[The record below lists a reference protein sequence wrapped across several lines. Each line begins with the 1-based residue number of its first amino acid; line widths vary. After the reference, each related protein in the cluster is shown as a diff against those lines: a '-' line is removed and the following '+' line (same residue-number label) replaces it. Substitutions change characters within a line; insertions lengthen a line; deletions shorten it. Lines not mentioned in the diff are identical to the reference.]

1 MARISQGRG
10 YSLTELL
17 VTVLVL
23 AILVSLAVP
32 AIKDA
37 LARQRGRGAVEG
49 LRATLQWGRSE
60 AMKQNVPVFFSILPS
75 APWCVGL
82 SRGLGCGCGVAC
94 PDPAALLTETF
105 GVTFPG
111 VSVASASFA
120 GSLCGSVECVRF
132 EPQRGTAQG
141 SNGTV
146 VLESAV
152 GARYRIIVAGLGRVR
167 VCVEQGDAGAPWPH
181 C

>member
-1 MARISQGRG
+1 MSI
-10 YSLTELL
+10 
-17 VTVLVL
+17 LVL
-23 AILVSLAVP
+23 AILVSLGVP
-32 AIKDA
+32 FMQESI
-37 LARQRGRGAVEG
+37 ARQRGRGAVEG
-49 LRATLQWGRSE
+49 LRAALQWGRSE
-60 AMKQNVPVFFSILPS
+60 ALKQNVPVYFSINPS
-75 APWCVGL
+75 QPWCAGL

-94 PDPAALLTETF
+94 PAPGALITETL
-105 GVTFPG
+105 GDQFPG
-111 VSVASASFA
+111 VSVASATFA

-146 VLESAV
+146 VLESGV

-167 VCVEQGDAGAPWPH
+167 VCVEHGDAGAPWPP